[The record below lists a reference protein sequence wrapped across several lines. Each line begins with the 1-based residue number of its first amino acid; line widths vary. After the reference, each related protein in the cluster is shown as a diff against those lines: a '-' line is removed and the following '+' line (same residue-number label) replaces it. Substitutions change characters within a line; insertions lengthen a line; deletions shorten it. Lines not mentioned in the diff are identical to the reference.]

1 MSFLGTG
8 CSFHL
13 IIGLFST
20 LSGIFELRERE
31 SFSWLGIFKL
41 LKINLTEAID
51 VVMYIAL

>member
-13 IIGLFST
+13 IIGLLSA

-31 SFSWLGIFKL
+31 SFSRLGIFKL
-41 LKINLTEAID
+41 LKINLTEVID